1 MSSLRLAWLWW
12 GLGCLLVTGVVVGS
26 LMPAS
31 GLPPVPVRDKLLHV
45 GTYFLLMLWFSGLVE
60 RRRYGLLALLLFGLG
75 LGLDLVQAT
84 TATRRFEAADV
95 AAKAGGILLALLLAW
110 FVVEG
115 WCRRVEQWLLT
126 K

>member
-1 MSSLRLAWLWW
+1 
-12 GLGCLLVTGVVVGS
+12 
-26 LMPAS
+26 
-31 GLPPVPVRDKLLHV
+31 VPVRDKLLHV

-95 AAKAGGILLALLLAW
+95 AADAGGILLALLLAW
-110 FVVEG
+110 FVFEG